1 MTFLDTSALVE
12 SLTTEGDTYPLL
24 ERLFAS
30 EVRLAISTL
39 VLFEWKRGP
48 RKAPELAAQERLFP
62 SANAVPFATHE
73 ADIAARIY
81 RQLGRARGR
90 EMDIAIAATA
100 IAHGAGLWTLNP
112 KDFADIP
119 GLKLVDP

>member
-24 ERLFAS
+24 ERLFAR
-30 EVRLAISTL
+30 ELRVAISTL

-48 RKAPELAAQERLFP
+48 RRPPELAAQEKLFP
-62 SANAVPFATHE
+62 SADTVPFGPAE

-90 EMDIAIAATA
+90 EMDITIAATA
-100 IAHGAGLWTLNP
+100 IAHGASLWTLNP

-119 GLKLVDP
+119 DLKLAKP

>member
-1 MTFLDTSALVE
+1 MIFLDTSALVG
-12 SLTTEGDTYPLL
+12 SLTAEGDSYPLL
-24 ERLFAS
+24 TRLFAR
-30 EVRLAISTL
+30 EARVAISTL

-48 RKAPELAAQERLFP
+48 RKVAELVAQEDLFP
-62 SANAVPFATHE
+62 SVDALPFGPAE
-73 ADIAARIY
+73 ADIAAGIY
-81 RQLGRARGR
+81 RRLKRARGR

-119 GLKLVDP
+119 GLKLADP